1 MWLKRFPLGHAPFGA
16 ERRVPLRKTE
26 TFSTGTALAND
37 AAGPSGY
44 PGDTEEKEEMTNR
57 HTLKFSIFAAAILAL
72 SLPVAASAQWGSRYP
87 QGRYPDNR
95 GGYGRYDERELR
107 DSVHRLDRLAKDFE
121 RDMDRALDRSRA
133 NGTDREDR
141 INDQIHRF
149 RDAVGD
155 LKSRV
160 GNGRDLNRSAN
171 EARRVLSEG
180 QQLDRV
186 VRRFD
191 NRSSSQWYQI
201 QQELRFISSVYGFG
215 YSGGYGRDDD
225 WRRND
230 GRRDRDRDRDRN
242 DDWWRRIPFPRN

>member
-1 MWLKRFPLGHAPFGA
+1 
-16 ERRVPLRKTE
+16 
-26 TFSTGTALAND
+26 
-37 AAGPSGY
+37 
-44 PGDTEEKEEMTNR
+44 MTNR

-72 SLPVAASAQWGSRYP
+72 ALPAAASAQWGGNYP
-87 QGRYPDNR
+87 QNRYPDDR
-95 GGYGRYDERELR
+95 YGRYDDRGLR

-133 NGTDREDR
+133 NGSRQEDR
-141 INDQIHRF
+141 INDQVHQF

-171 EARRVLSEG
+171 EARRVLQEG

-186 VRRFD
+186 ARPRWYD
-191 NRSSSQWYQI
+191 NRLASEWSQI
-201 QQELRFISSVYGFG
+201 QRELSYISNVYGYRYNG
-215 YSGGYGRDDD
+215 GGYGRDDD

-230 GRRDRDRDRDRN
+230 RN
-242 DDWWRRIPFPRN
+242 NNNNDWWRRIPIPRY

>member
-1 MWLKRFPLGHAPFGA
+1 
-16 ERRVPLRKTE
+16 
-26 TFSTGTALAND
+26 
-37 AAGPSGY
+37 
-44 PGDTEEKEEMTNR
+44 MTNR

-72 SLPVAASAQWGSRYP
+72 SLPVAASAQWGGRYP
-87 QGRYPDNR
+87 QDRYPDNR
-95 GGYGRYDERELR
+95 GGRGDDRELR

-121 RDMDRALDRSRA
+121 REMDRALDRSRT

-141 INDQIHRF
+141 INHQIHQF
-149 RDAVGD
+149 RDSVGD

-186 VRRFD
+186 ARRFD
-191 NRSSSQWYQI
+191 NRTSSQWSQI
-201 QQELRFISSVYGFG
+201 QQELRFISNVYGFG

-230 GRRDRDRDRDRN
+230 DGRRDRNRDRNRN